1 MENSTQQSKS
11 YLTDKGKLKLKGL
24 YEYLVGSCKHEIK
37 DWHDEYIDFHNEV
50 DKIRERLINERGKL
64 NGEKDKDFLEKL
76 IYARENGITTRGQSN
91 LGYDNFKK
99 FIDNKDFLDALE
111 ELILD
116 LKPEK
121 EPETETETKT
131 KIKAFKDFE
140 DAWRKQADDCNLKPY
155 HRLLVNRIAA
165 ACTLDVSTTVDVD
178 RFFQVFNWLIKEKL
192 IPEYPNDPKDP
203 KDSWFDKNLFLVK
216 NIRAAFEEELKT
228 NRDWVDEYYL
238 NIFIWRLY
246 KNSLHPFSLKKQ
258 IIKYG
263 PPGTGKTYQAKSQ
276 SELLFN
282 IWKAE
287 YPSDS
292 DFNYQEHCEIV
303 QFHPSFGY
311 EDFMEG
317 LKPRLTNGQV
327 QLSLQNGVFKD
338 FCKKAAKWEIDIYH
352 LNNPAFE
359 DLNNVTIQKLVD
371 YRKEHPETLTGK
383 HWEYIFKLED
393 KELRILDVVPP
404 FFFIIDEIN
413 RAELSRVLG
422 ELMYCLEYRGAK
434 HCIKTQY
441 SNLNDD
447 DTGML
452 KKGENNYFFFI
463 PRNIYLIG
471 TMNTID
477 RSVESFDFALR
488 RRFHWEEVLPSAELV
503 KYHLIE
509 KKKDWEKLAN
519 NFKDLNDKIKNQ
531 PLLGPDYQIG
541 HSYFLNLN
549 YSNSLTT
556 EELRTFIWEDALKPL
571 LQEYLRGSGD
581 EEAILKLL
589 GESFGIT
596 N

>member
-1 MENSTQQSKS
+1 MENEVQQPES
-11 YLTDKGKLKLKGL
+11 YLTDKGKQKLKDL
-24 YEYLVGSCKHEIK
+24 YEYLVDKREHEIRGWYDQYK
-37 DWHDEYIDFHNEV
+37 AFYSKVGE
-50 DKIRERLINERGKL
+50 IRQKLL
-64 NGEKDKDFLEKL
+64 NGENLNPNAEEDKQFLKEL
-76 IYARENGITTRGQSN
+76 IYAKENGITTRGQSVLSEN
-91 LGYDNFKK
+91 NFDL
-99 FIDNKDFLDALE
+99 FIQSGAFLDALKKLMRE
-111 ELILD
+111 PNLDNFKEFDKAWLNENKSYNPLLI
-116 LKPEK
+116 
-121 EPETETETKT
+121 
-131 KIKAFKDFE
+131 
-140 DAWRKQADDCNLKPY
+140 
-155 HRLLVNRIAA
+155 NRVAA
-165 ACTLDVSTTVDVD
+165 ACTLDVSTTADVGKFS
-178 RFFQVFNWLIKEKL
+178 RVFNWLIKERIIL
-192 IPEYPNDPKDP
+192 EYPAELENN
-203 KDSWFDKNLFLVK
+203 WFAQNRFLVAI
-216 NIRAAFEEELKT
+216 IRKAFEEELKSKEVKEGHK
-228 NRDWVDEYYL
+228 VDGYYL

-246 KNSLHPFSLKKQ
+246 ENIVAPFSLKKP

-287 YPSDS
+287 YAPDA

-317 LKPRLTNGQV
+317 LKPRLVNGQA

-352 LNNPAFE
+352 LNDSKFE
-359 DLNNVTIQKLVD
+359 DLNKVTIQQLID
-371 YRKEHPETLTGK
+371 YRKEHPEKLTGK
-383 HWEYIFKLED
+383 HWEYIFKLD
-393 KELRILDVVPP
+393 NKLSVLDAIPP

-422 ELMYCLEYRGAK
+422 ELMYCLEYQGVK

-447 DTGML
+447 NTGML
-452 KKGENNYFFFI
+452 KLGQNYFFFI
-463 PRNIYLIG
+463 PQNIYLIA

-503 KYHLIE
+503 KYHLME
-509 KKKDWEKLAN
+509 KNKKWSTLAKNFEALN
-519 NFKDLNDKIKNQ
+519 NEIQQQ

-549 YSNSLTT
+549 YSETLTDK
-556 EELRTFIWEDALKPL
+556 ELRKFIWQDSLKPL
-571 LQEYLRGSGD
+571 LQEYLRGSGN
-581 EEAILKLL
+581 EATILKNLK
-589 GESFGIT
+589 EAFWNNGIKKL
-596 N
+596 NEPQVI

>member
-1 MENSTQQSKS
+1 MENEVQQPES
-11 YLTDKGKLKLKGL
+11 YLTDKGKLKLKSL
-24 YEYLVGSCKHEIK
+24 YDYLVSSCKHEIGGWYNQYK
-37 DWHDEYIDFHNEV
+37 AFYSKV
-50 DKIRERLINERGKL
+50 GKIRQKLL
-64 NGEKDKDFLEKL
+64 NGENLNPNSEEDKKFLKEL
-76 IYARENGITTRGQSN
+76 IYVKENGITTRGQSV
-91 LGYDNFKK
+91 LSEEDFEL
-99 FIDNKDFLDALE
+99 FIKSETFLEALE
-111 ELILD
+111 ELI
-116 LKPEK
+116 KNPISNSYTKFCTVWVQEK
-121 EPETETETKT
+121 KSDNPVL
-131 KIKAFKDFE
+131 I
-140 DAWRKQADDCNLKPY
+140 
-155 HRLLVNRIAA
+155 NRVAA
-165 ACTLDVSTTVDVD
+165 ACTLDVSTTVAVD
-178 RFFQVFNWLIKEKL
+178 RFSQVFNWLIKEKIIL
-192 IPEYPNDPKDP
+192 EYPAELENN
-203 KDSWFDKNLFLVK
+203 WFAKNRFLVAI
-216 NIRAAFEEELKT
+216 IRKAFEEELKSGV
-228 NRDWVDEYYL
+228 VDFYYL

-246 KNSLHPFSLKKQ
+246 ENIERPVSLKKQ

-263 PPGTGKTYQAKSQ
+263 PPGTGKTYQAKLQ

-317 LKPRLTNGQV
+317 LKPRLVNGQA

-352 LNNPAFE
+352 LNDSKFE
-359 DLNNVTIQKLVD
+359 DLNKVTIQQLID
-371 YRKEHPETLTGK
+371 YRKEHPEKLTGK
-383 HWEYIFKLED
+383 HWECIFKLED
-393 KELRILDVVPP
+393 KELRILDVIPP

-447 DTGML
+447 NTGML
-452 KKGENNYFFFI
+452 RLNQNYFFFI
-463 PRNIYLIG
+463 PQNIYLIG

-503 KYHLIE
+503 KYHLV
-509 KKKDWEKLAN
+509 KKNKNWLELVEDFNK
-519 NFKDLNDKIKNQ
+519 LNDEIKKRS
-531 PLLGPDYQIG
+531 LLGPDYQIG

-549 YSNSLTT
+549 YSKYLTAK
-556 EELRTFIWEDALKPL
+556 ELRKFIWQDSLKPL
-571 LQEYLRGSGD
+571 LQEYLRGAGD
-581 EEAILKLL
+581 ETNILDSLEK
-589 GESFGIT
+589 SFGL
-596 N
+596 

>member
-11 YLTDKGKLKLKGL
+11 YLTDKGKQKLKGL
-24 YEYLVGSCKHEIK
+24 YEYLVRSCEHEIGGWYNQYQAFYRK
-37 DWHDEYIDFHNEV
+37 VGE
-50 DKIRERLINERGKL
+50 IRQKL
-64 NGEKDKDFLEKL
+64 RNGENLNPNAEEDKQFLKEL
-76 IYARENGITTRGQSN
+76 IYAKENGITTRGQSVLSEN
-91 LGYDNFKK
+91 NFDLFIQSETFLGALKELMQEPNSKNFKK
-99 FIDNKDFLDALE
+99 FD
-111 ELILD
+111 
-116 LKPEK
+116 
-121 EPETETETKT
+121 
-131 KIKAFKDFE
+131 
-140 DAWRKQADDCNLKPY
+140 DAWKNEDKSYNP
-155 HRLLVNRIAA
+155 LLINRVAA
-165 ACTLDVSTTVDVD
+165 ACTLDVSTTADVGKFS
-178 RFFQVFNWLIKEKL
+178 RVFNWLIKEKI
-192 IPEYPNDPKDP
+192 IPEYPNDP

-216 NIRAAFEEELKT
+216 NIRETFEEELKSKEVKEVKKVKEVHK
-228 NRDWVDEYYL
+228 VDEYYL

-246 KNSLHPFSLKKQ
+246 ENIVAPFSLKKP

-287 YPSDS
+287 YAPDA

-317 LKPRLTNGQV
+317 LKPRLVNGQA

-338 FCKKAAKWEIDIYH
+338 FCKKAAQWEIDIYH
-352 LNNPAFE
+352 LNHSSFE
-359 DLNNVTIQKLVD
+359 DLNSVTIQQLLD
-371 YRKEHPETLTGK
+371 YRKEHPEKLTGK

-393 KELRILDVVPP
+393 KELRILDVIPP

-422 ELMYCLEYRGAK
+422 ELMYCLEYRGVK

-447 DTGML
+447 NTGML
-452 KKGENNYFFFI
+452 KLGQNYFFFI
-463 PRNIYLIG
+463 PQNIYLIG

-503 KYHLIE
+503 KYHLME
-509 KKKDWEKLAN
+509 KNKKWSTLAENFEALN
-519 NFKDLNDKIKNQ
+519 NEIQQQ

-549 YSNSLTT
+549 YSETLTAK
-556 EELRTFIWEDALKPL
+556 ELRKFIWQDSLKPL

-581 EEAILKLL
+581 EGAILKLL
-589 GESFGIT
+589 GKSFGIT

>member
-1 MENSTQQSKS
+1 MENTIQQPES
-11 YLTDKGKLKLKGL
+11 YLTDKGKQKLKGL
-24 YEYLVGSCKHEIK
+24 YEYLVRSCEHEIK
-37 DWHDEYIDFHNEV
+37 DWHDEYIAFHNKV
-50 DKIRERLINERGKL
+50 DNIRKKLL
-64 NGEKDKDFLEKL
+64 NGESLNANTEEDKQFLEEL

-111 ELILD
+111 KLILAS
-116 LKPEK
+116 KPEK
-121 EPETETETKT
+121 ESETETET

-178 RFFQVFNWLIKEKL
+178 RFSQVFNWLTKEKL
-192 IPEYPNDPKDP
+192 IPEYPNDPT
-203 KDSWFDKNLFLVK
+203 DSWFDKNLFLIK
-216 NIRAAFEEELKT
+216 NIRAAFEEELASQEV
-228 NRDWVDEYYL
+228 NEVNVDKYYL

-246 KNSLHPFSLKKQ
+246 ENSLHPVSLKKQ

-263 PPGTGKTYQAKSQ
+263 PPGTGKTYQAKLQ

-303 QFHPSFGY
+303 QFHPSFSY

-317 LKPRLTNGQV
+317 LKPRLVNGQA

-359 DLNNVTIQKLVD
+359 DLNNVTIQQLVD

-383 HWEYIFKLED
+383 HWECIFKLD
-393 KELRILDVVPP
+393 NKKLSVLDAIPP

-488 RRFHWEEVLPSAELV
+488 RRFHWEEVLPSVELV
-503 KYHLIE
+503 KHHLE
-509 KKKDWEKLAN
+509 KKNKNWGELAKNFEALN
-519 NFKDLNDKIKNQ
+519 NEIKKQ
-531 PLLGPDYQIG
+531 SLLGPDYQIG

-549 YSNSLTT
+549 YSSSLTA
-556 EELRTFIWEDALKPL
+556 EELREFIWEDALKPL
-571 LQEYLRGSGD
+571 LQEYLRGSGK
-581 EEAILKLL
+581 EEEILKLL
-589 GESFGIT
+589 EKSFGIA

>member
-1 MENSTQQSKS
+1 MENTIQQPES
-11 YLTDKGKLKLKGL
+11 YLTDKGKQKLKGL
-24 YEYLVGSCKHEIK
+24 YKYLVGSCKHKIGGWYNQYQAFDSKVGEIK
-37 DWHDEYIDFHNEV
+37 Q
-50 DKIRERLINERGKL
+50 KLL
-64 NGEKDKDFLEKL
+64 NGENLKEDKQFLKEL
-76 IYARENGITTRGQSN
+76 IYAKENGITTRGQSVLSEEDFELFIQSETF
-91 LGYDNFKK
+91 LGALKELMQEPNSKNFKK
-99 FIDNKDFLDALE
+99 FD
-111 ELILD
+111 
-116 LKPEK
+116 
-121 EPETETETKT
+121 
-131 KIKAFKDFE
+131 
-140 DAWRKQADDCNLKPY
+140 DAWKNEDKSYNP
-155 HRLLVNRIAA
+155 LLINRVAA
-165 ACTLDVSTTVDVD
+165 ACTLDVSTTADVGKFS
-178 RFFQVFNWLIKEKL
+178 RVFNWLIKERI
-192 IPEYPNDPKDP
+192 IPEYPNDP

-228 NRDWVDEYYL
+228 NRDWVDEHYL

-246 KNSLHPFSLKKQ
+246 ENIVAPFSLKKP

-287 YPSDS
+287 YAPDA

-317 LKPRLTNGQV
+317 LKPRLVNGQA

-338 FCKKAAKWEIDIYH
+338 FCKKAAQWEIDIYH
-352 LNNPAFE
+352 LNDSKFE
-359 DLNNVTIQKLVD
+359 DLNKVTIQKLID
-371 YRKEHPETLTGK
+371 YRKEHPEKLTGK

-393 KELRILDVVPP
+393 KELRILDVIPP

-447 DTGML
+447 NTGML
-452 KKGENNYFFFI
+452 KLGQNYFFFI
-463 PRNIYLIG
+463 PQNIYLIG

-503 KYHLIE
+503 KYHLME
-509 KKKDWEKLAN
+509 KNKKWGTLAENFEALN
-519 NFKDLNDKIKNQ
+519 NEIQQQ

-549 YSNSLTT
+549 YSETLTAK
-556 EELRTFIWEDALKPL
+556 ELRKFIWQDSLKPL

-581 EEAILKLL
+581 EGAILKLL
-589 GESFGIT
+589 GKSFGIT

>member
-1 MENSTQQSKS
+1 MENTIQQPES
-11 YLTDKGKLKLKGL
+11 YLTDKGKQKLKVL
-24 YEYLVGSCKHEIK
+24 YEYLVGSCEHEIQG
-37 DWHDEYIDFHNEV
+37 WYEEYQAFYSKVGE
-50 DKIRERLINERGKL
+50 IRQKLL
-64 NGEKDKDFLEKL
+64 NGKNLNANAKEDKQFLEEL
-76 IYARENGITTRGQSN
+76 IYAKGNGITTRGQSN

-111 ELILD
+111 NLILD
-116 LKPEK
+116 SK
-121 EPETETETKT
+121 PETESEIETK
-131 KIKAFKDFE
+131 IEAFNKFNAAWDKQVKD
-140 DAWRKQADDCNLKPY
+140 NNVG
-155 HRLLVNRIAA
+155 HSNTLLINRVAA
-165 ACTLDVSTTVDVD
+165 ACTLDVSTTVSSGK
-178 RFFQVFNWLIKEKL
+178 FSQVLDWLIKEK
-192 IPEYPNDPKDP
+192 IISKYPENFGNN
-203 KDSWFDKNLFLVK
+203 WFEKNLFLVK
-216 NIRAAFEEELKT
+216 NIRAVFDEELKEKLKKKKVK
-228 NRDWVDEYYL
+228 VDDFYL

-246 KNSLHPFSLKKQ
+246 ENIVHPFSLKKQ

-282 IWKAE
+282 IWKEE
-287 YPSDS
+287 YALDT

-317 LKPRLTNGQV
+317 LKPRLINGQA

-338 FCKKAAKWEIDIYH
+338 FCKKAAQWEIDIYH
-352 LNNPAFE
+352 LNNSDFE
-359 DLNNVTIQKLVD
+359 DLNSVTIQKLVD

-393 KELRILDVVPP
+393 KELRILDVIPP

-422 ELMYCLEYRGAK
+422 ELMYCLEYRGVK

-463 PRNIYLIG
+463 PQNIYLIG

-549 YSNSLTT
+549 YSETLTAK
-556 EELRTFIWEDALKPL
+556 ELREFIWEDSIKSL
-571 LQEYLRGSGD
+571 LQEYLRGSGN
-581 EEAILKLL
+581 EGEILKLL
-589 GESFGIT
+589 EKSFGIT